1 MSIQKSIYE
10 VITLESNDTKRRV
23 DIRTGAIS
31 IDYYEDIFSPT
42 ITAKIKV
49 VNTGNSIVNES
60 GDYIQSIYNGLPL
73 RGGERLSMKI
83 YGNSDTNPGLD
94 FSKNSEDYFYVSSI
108 TDVISQTNQESFTLN
123 LVSRE
128 AITNET
134 SRVGKKFSTSTKI
147 SDSVREILEKYLKT
161 KKIGTID
168 SSSNPYGFIGN
179 MRKPFTVLVWLAP
192 KAVPDVPG
200 KKGTAGFFFYQT
212 QDGFQFRS
220 IDSLINSPV
229 RKNIKKEEIV
239 FTYTQVSQTYN
250 QEDNK
255 VNNDY
260 RILNYYFERNN
271 NLIEKLR
278 LGTYSS
284 ERYFFNPLKGT
295 ITPPEETRYTLE
307 NYSKEKSSSLGVS
320 LGEDKYFLPKI
331 SDDSDETLASSPTRI
346 ITGILDVGTLDS
358 GISKSVNLEQTE
370 YQSQSLMRY
379 NVLFTHTLNVM
390 IPSNTNLRAGDVIEC
405 RFPKVTSS
413 KVKEYDM
420 ETSGG
425 LYMIKELCHH
435 FDANRSYTSL
445 KLVRDTFGIQPKK

>member
-10 VITLESNDTKRRV
+10 AITLESNDTKRSV
-23 DIRTGAIS
+23 DITTGTIS
-31 IDYYEDIFSPT
+31 VDYYEDIFSPT

-49 VNTGNSIVNES
+49 VNTGNSIVAENGTVIE
-60 GDYIQSIYNGLPL
+60 SIYNGLPL
-73 RGGERLSMKI
+73 RGGERLSI
-83 YGNSDTNPGLD
+83 RVYGNSDKNPGLD

-168 SSSNPYGFIGN
+168 PSSNPYGFIGN

-220 IDSLINSPV
+220 IDSLINQPI
-229 RKNIKKEEIV
+229 RTNIKNEKIV
-239 FTYTQVSQTYN
+239 FTYSQISQTYDG
-250 QEDNK
+250 EDNK
-255 VNNDY
+255 VDNDY

-284 ERYFFNPLKGT
+284 VRYFFNPLDGT
-295 ITPPEETRYTLE
+295 ITPPGEIDYNIE

-331 SDDSDETLASSPTRI
+331 FDDENKSLANSPTRI
-346 ITGILDVGTLDS
+346 MTGILDVGTIDS
-358 GISKSVNLEQTE
+358 GISTNINLNQTE
-370 YQSQSLMRY
+370 YQSQALMRY

-413 KVKEYDM
+413 KTKEYDM
-420 ETSGG
+420 EVSG

-435 FDANRSYTSL
+435 FDVNNSYTSL
-445 KLVRDTFGIQPKK
+445 KLLKDTFGINPNKR